1 MQTKTYADLFQLIQ
15 SLAGVRAFTFDE
27 RSDIGRFINRRYLQ
41 IYNES
46 PNWVRYLVPSEQRYL
61 NAMSMDVTF
70 NLSGDDSSGSLVTKT
85 FYYVGNYNNL
95 PLYSTKD
102 ETDPVTVNNWMIYN
116 GGFGGDYGAE
126 WMLVRGSPNTRSYTN
141 PSETTISSISS
152 PDLGDYLYRTNNMGY
167 LELGGAVTKK
177 NYKPYPHV
185 SENWLDSSN
194 LDATN
199 LAFSTRN
206 LFVPF
211 DEVSPYSSVQKN
223 IIGDFVRIHRDE
235 ALVKNS
241 SVEYDFYVDGD
252 GSHPKNLA
260 DSEPKS
266 VYVTYKKEFTPFS
279 VEPTDAPTST
289 AVVPQEFFQ
298 YIAHASYADFL
309 RMDGQHQ
316 KALLEEQAA
325 EEFLNLQ
332 LERNDIISNNNNA
345 TTRFSTYVNR
355 QSR

>member
-1 MQTKTYADLFQLIQ
+1 
-15 SLAGVRAFTFDE
+15 
-27 RSDIGRFINRRYLQ
+27 
-41 IYNES
+41 
-46 PNWVRYLVPSEQRYL
+46 
-61 NAMSMDVTF
+61 MDVTF
-70 NLSGDDSSGSLVTKT
+70 NLSGDNSSGSLVTKT

-102 ETDPVTVNNWMIYN
+102 ETDTVTVNNWIIYN
-116 GGFGGDYGAE
+116 GGSGGSFGAE
-126 WMLVRGSPNTRSYTN
+126 WIIARGSPNTRSYTN

-152 PDLGDYLYRTNNMGY
+152 PDLGDYLYRTNN
-167 LELGGAVTKK
+167 LGSLKLGAATTIK

-185 SENWLDSSN
+185 SEDWLDSFN

-211 DEVSPYSSVQKN
+211 NEVSPYSSVQKN

-235 ALVKNS
+235 ALVKKS

-298 YIAHASYADFL
+298 YIT
-309 RMDGQHQ
+309 G
-316 KALLEEQAA
+316 
-325 EEFLNLQ
+325 NLDNYELICSQ
-332 LERNDIISNNNNA
+332 PIS
-345 TTRFSTYVNR
+345 STYTRCNLTTITAYYCCRSYFRSITRQNKSSFFRCTGSRCVYDNR
-355 QSR
+355 